1 MKAMARENSASFSL
15 NMTENVE
22 NTLSA
27 FGEFLLKLTSDDLLN
42 LTLTDFS
49 SDLDIGI
56 LSSFLTILICN
67 HVDSVDY

>member
-1 MKAMARENSASFSL
+1 MARENSASFSL